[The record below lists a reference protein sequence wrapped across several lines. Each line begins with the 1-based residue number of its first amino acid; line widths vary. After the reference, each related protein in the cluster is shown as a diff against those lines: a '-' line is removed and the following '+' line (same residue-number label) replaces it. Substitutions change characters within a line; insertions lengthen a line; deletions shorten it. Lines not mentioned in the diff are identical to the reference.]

1 MKYLKF
7 PVLAFAAVACLVSCD
22 DDRDDNPVIDTT
34 NADVEF
40 ILNTPAYVNTE
51 ISLTESDSLNFTWS
65 QPAWGFPMVVN
76 YNIQLSKDGSFT
88 TSYAEQTADESGATV
103 ADYYQ
108 FDVTNQCASN
118 VAAKDICRA
127 IASLSSWSSEGDVPE
142 TQEVY
147 LRVKAQPSTKT
158 AIESLIIYSDTIKLT
173 TRPYY
178 IALKDADP
186 EMWYLIGACIG
197 DGAWT
202 NTPEGLGT
210 STFPMSIIDGAKYN
224 SNTGKGTL
232 TFTGYFTTDGFK
244 VIRQLGDWTD
254 QWGMN
259 DGEFVFQD
267 GGSGNIVVAENGF
280 YTITLDNV
288 ENKISMAAY
297 EGNAPAVYSGD
308 AGVAVSGDFNDWA
321 DTPMTPFNTAE
332 NVENHLWTY
341 ELSTEVAT
349 TLKFK
354 INGDTGWSPNWGGTG
369 FPYGVGVSNGANIP
383 VPAGNWT
390 VTFNDVDGSYAFTSK

>member
-1 MKYLKF
+1 MKYLKY
-7 PVLAFAAVACLVSCD
+7 PVLAFAAVACLASCD

-34 NADVEF
+34 KTADVEF
-40 ILNTPAYVNTE
+40 ILNTPVYANTE
-51 ISLTESDSLNFTWS
+51 ISLAESDSLNFTWS

-88 TSYAEQTADESGATV
+88 TSYAQQTADESGATV

-108 FDVTNQCASN
+108 FDVTNQCSN
-118 VAAKDICRA
+118 NVGAKDICRA
-127 IASLSSWSSEGDVPE
+127 IASLSSWNSESDVPE

-147 LRVKAQPSTKT
+147 IRVMAQPSSKI
-158 AIESLIIYSDTIKLT
+158 AIDELIVYSDTLKLT

-232 TFTGYFTTDGFK
+232 TFTGYFTTSGFK

-259 DGEFVFQD
+259 DGAFVFQD
-267 GGSGNIVVAENGF
+267 GGSGNITFDADGF
-280 YTITLDNV
+280 YTLTLDNSTN
-288 ENKISMAAY
+288 EISLAAY
-297 EGNAPAVYSGD
+297 EGTPTVFEGISI
-308 AGVAVSGDFNDWA
+308 SGDFNSWA
-321 DTPMTPFNTAE
+321 DTPMTAFSTVE
-332 NVENHLWTY
+332 GVENHLWSV
-341 ELSTEVAT
+341 EFSTEVAT

-354 INGDTGWSPNWGGTG
+354 MTGSWDTNWGGTG
-369 FPYGVGVSNGANIP
+369 FPYGVGVGNGADIS
-383 VPAGNWT
+383 VPAGSYI
-390 VTFNDVDGSYAFTSK
+390 VTLNDIDGSYAFTSK